1 MSQTSVLKCHKLTE
15 IFRSNATFLSN
26 THWVHTLVFGDF
38 LQRNEMPGKWLQK
51 NSNSLSIRTNLHWWV
66 EVVPKSTAWVLV
78 AQQAKN
84 PRCQRPFDCCSPY
97 KGETVNASFANCLW
111 AGTSLPAVQWP
122 LEERSLHAGSG
133 ENPECLP
140 QSLVLETSRNWE
152 ACDLW
157 QKPEYRFFSSKK
169 LQSANHRSK
178 MEMDLGIRGCQK
190 LTKNLLDHNLHL
202 LIHHALRMR
211 LAANF
216 SSYPWQQG

>member
-1 MSQTSVLKCHKLTE
+1 MATEKQQFSEHPNKSPLMGWGSAQINCLGAGCTASQESTVSKTIRLLLT
-15 IFRSNATFLSN
+15 
-26 THWVHTLVFGDF
+26 
-38 LQRNEMPGKWLQK
+38 LQRRN
-51 NSNSLSIRTNLHWWV
+51 R
-66 EVVPKSTAWVLV
+66 
-78 AQQAKN
+78 
-84 PRCQRPFDCCSPY
+84 QREFR
-97 KGETVNASFANCLW
+97 NCLW

>member
-1 MSQTSVLKCHKLTE
+1 MATEKQQFSEHPNKSPLMGWGSAQINCLGAGCTASQESTVSKTMRLLLT
-15 IFRSNATFLSN
+15 
-26 THWVHTLVFGDF
+26 
-38 LQRNEMPGKWLQK
+38 LQRRNRQCEFRQLPVGRNQSACCPVTTWRKVSSCRFRRK
-51 NSNSLSIRTNLHWWV
+51 PWV
-66 EVVPKSTAWVLV
+66 SSAIL
-78 AQQAKN
+78 
-84 PRCQRPFDCCSPY
+84 
-97 KGETVNASFANCLW
+97 GE
-111 AGTSLPAVQWP
+111 P
-122 LEERSLHAGSG
+122 
-133 ENPECLP
+133 
-140 QSLVLETSRNWE
+140 ETSRNWE

-190 LTKNLLDHNLHL
+190 LTKNLLDNNLHL